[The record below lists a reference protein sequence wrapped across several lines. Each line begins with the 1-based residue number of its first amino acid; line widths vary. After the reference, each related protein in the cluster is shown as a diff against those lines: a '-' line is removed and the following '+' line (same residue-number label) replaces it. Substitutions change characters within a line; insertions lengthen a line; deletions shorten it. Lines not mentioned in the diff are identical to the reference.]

1 MHILIIGTNGFIGSH
16 VAYYFTKSS
25 HYKLTAINWSVNC
38 LQQIKQICSNETID
52 AVINATGSADVAKS
66 VKFPSL
72 DFEANVMFHFSLL
85 DILKNSGC
93 RYIYFSS
100 AAVYGN
106 PQKMPIAETD
116 PINAVSP
123 YGWHKYYGEMMC
135 KEFASLYNIKT
146 ASLRL
151 FSVFGPG
158 QKKMLFYDLFN
169 KCKIDSPTIE
179 LQGSGNDSRD
189 FIYVKDVV
197 LAVEQV
203 INAAPMQGET
213 YNVGSGT
220 EMQIKDVA
228 AAFVNIAAPD
238 KTINFNG
245 HSIPGYPSNWKA
257 DMKQMAALGFVA
269 QTDFAQGLKETIQ
282 WLKENA

>member
-1 MHILIIGTNGFIGSH
+1 MNILIIGTNGFIGSH
-16 VAYYFTKSS
+16 IATYFGRDAK
-25 HYKLTAINWSVNC
+25 YKITAIDWSADC
-38 LQQIKQICSNETID
+38 LQEIVQKCSEENFD
-52 AVINATGSADVAKS
+52 AVINATGSADVTKS
-66 VKFPSL
+66 VKFPVL
-72 DFEANVMFHFSLL
+72 DFEANVKFHFSLL

-116 PINAVSP
+116 PVNAVSP

-169 KCKIDSPTIE
+169 KCKSSQEVVE

-189 FIYVKDVV
+189 FIYVKDMV
-197 LAVEQV
+197 LAVEKIILQ
-203 INAAPMQGET
+203 ASMQGET

-220 EMQIKDVA
+220 ERQIKDVA
-228 AAFVNIAAPD
+228 AAFVSLAAPD
-238 KTINFNG
+238 KKINFNG
-245 HSIPGYPSNWKA
+245 HSLPGYPSNWKA
-257 DMKQMAALGFVA
+257 DMSKMKALGFVA
-269 QTDFAQGLKETIQ
+269 ETDFEQGLKETIQ